1 MSDGLTLAE
10 KIIAAHVAGG
20 DGEARAGQIVVARVD
35 LAIAQDGTGPLT
47 VQQIRELNGGSVEA
61 PRAVFFIDHAA
72 PPPRAEL
79 ADAQAG
85 IRAFCSESGA
95 ALSDVEM
102 GICHQRV
109 AEAYARPGDLVI
121 GADSHT
127 CTAGGL
133 GAFATGMG
141 STDVAVGMA
150 TGSTWLRIPET
161 IRVDV
166 DGGLPER
173 VSAKDLI
180 LTLIR
185 DLGADGATYMALE
198 FGGDCVARMEVW
210 ERLTLANMAVE
221 AGAKAGLAASDEHT
235 REYLAA
241 QGREA
246 DWRPL
251 AADAGA
257 RYARRLRYGAASLVP
272 MLAAP
277 HSVDNGLSVRE
288 AAGRRVQQVF
298 IGTCTNGRLEDL
310 RAAATLLRGRRRAPG
325 TRLIVTPAS
334 QAVYRAALAEGL
346 LDVFLDAGAVIE
358 NPGCGPCVGV
368 HAGVLATGEVCVSTA
383 NRNFRGR
390 MGNPEGEIYL
400 ASPLTAAATALAGEI
415 TDPRD
420 IA

>member
-1 MSDGLTLAE
+1 
-10 KIIAAHVAGG
+10 
-20 DGEARAGQIVVARVD
+20 
-35 LAIAQDGTGPLT
+35 
-47 VQQIRELNGGSVEA
+47 
-61 PRAVFFIDHAA
+61 
-72 PPPRAEL
+72 
-79 ADAQAG
+79 
-85 IRAFCSESGA
+85 
-95 ALSDVEM
+95 
-102 GICHQRV
+102 
-109 AEAYARPGDLVI
+109 
-121 GADSHT
+121 
-127 CTAGGL
+127 
-133 GAFATGMG
+133 
-141 STDVAVGMA
+141 
-150 TGSTWLRIPET
+150 
-161 IRVDV
+161 
-166 DGGLPER
+166 
-173 VSAKDLI
+173 
-180 LTLIR
+180 
-185 DLGADGATYMALE
+185 
-198 FGGDCVARMEVW
+198 
-210 ERLTLANMAVE
+210 
-221 AGAKAGLAASDEHT
+221 
-235 REYLAA
+235 
-241 QGREA
+241 
-246 DWRPL
+246 
-251 AADAGA
+251 
-257 RYARRLRYGAASLVP
+257 